1 MLINKKT
8 LEYLAELSRIKIEGR
23 KEEKLLKDL
32 LEILNYFEE
41 LKESNTEN
49 IEPTRPPEFA
59 QAKSGAVTGGT
70 NLENVFREDD
80 PSQINADQTRLPAA
94 GRDKRGL
101 NISVNQRCNQ
111 RKSALIKD
119 FPEKE
124 NGFLKIPPVFE

>member
-59 QAKSGAVTGGT
+59 QAKSGAVKISTQPSRQLT
-70 NLENVFREDD
+70 KPINYFSIPKYINSLSIANCLEDWILATLDTYLAPV
-80 PSQINADQTRLPAA
+80 
-94 GRDKRGL
+94 
-101 NISVNQRCNQ
+101 
-111 RKSALIKD
+111 
-119 FPEKE
+119 
-124 NGFLKIPPVFE
+124 KIHVR

>member
-32 LEILNYFEE
+32 REILNYFEE

-80 PSQINADQTRLPAA
+80 
-94 GRDKRGL
+94 KRNEKL
-101 NISVNQRCNQ
+101 EIRNE
-111 RKSALIKD
+111 KLID
-119 FPEKE
+119 AFPEKE
-124 NGFLKIPPVFE
+124 KGFLKIPPVFE